1 MKERNVRHTDNPE
14 PMKKTKTML
23 LASAML
29 LATPALAQE
38 QEKNIWPDKTP
49 KEVVLKK
56 GKMQQEMGN
65 DGILRIKEMPMPT
78 LQKFPVVKSPKEKVI
93 IVCPGGAYGILAVNH
108 EGTEIAQWLNTL
120 GYTAYVLRYRVP
132 DNRAGALQDAQR
144 AIRMVRAENPGKQV
158 GIMGFSA
165 RASLTARAATRS
177 QSPSYTAT
185 DDIDTLSARPDFA
198 ALIYPAYMDE
208 GENHTLT
215 PELTITEQTP
225 PCFVFQTADD
235 PYGNSAFVI
244 SHALRSHKI
253 PVQVHIYER
262 GGHGYGL
269 RANLA
274 DAASKWPKLMESWLN
289 GL

>member
-1 MKERNVRHTDNPE
+1 MN
-14 PMKKTKTML
+14 KTKTML

-29 LATPALAQE
+29 LAAPAWAQE
-38 QEKNIWPDKTP
+38 SERNIWPDKRP
-49 KEVVLKK
+49 AEVVLKK
-56 GKMQQEMGN
+56 GKMKQTMGE
-65 DGILRIKEMPMPT
+65 DDILRIQQMPVST
-78 LQKFPVVKSPKEKVI
+78 LQKFPVVKSPKGKVV
-93 IVCPGGAYGILAVNH
+93 IVCPGGGYQILAVNH
-108 EGTEIAQWLNTL
+108 EGTEIAQWLNAL

-132 DNRAGALQDAQR
+132 DNREGALQDVQR
-144 AIRMVRAENPGKQV
+144 AIRIARAENPGKQV
-158 GIMGFSA
+158 GVMGFSA
-165 RASLTARAATRS
+165 GASLTARAATRF

-185 DDIDTLSARPDFA
+185 DETDTQSARPDFA

-225 PCFVFQTADD
+225 PFFVFQTADD
-235 PYGNSAFVI
+235 PYGNSALVI
-244 SHALRSHKI
+244 SQALRNHKI
-253 PVQVHIYER
+253 PVQLHIYEK

-274 DAASKWPKLMESWLN
+274 EAASKWPKLMEEWLL

>member
-1 MKERNVRHTDNPE
+1 
-14 PMKKTKTML
+14 MKKTKTML

-38 QEKNIWPDKTP
+38 QEKGIWPEKTP
-49 KEVVLKK
+49 KEVVLKQGQMK
-56 GKMQQEMGN
+56 QEMGA
-65 DGILRIKEMPMPT
+65 DGILRIKQMPVPT
-78 LQKFPVVKSPKEKVI
+78 LQKFPVVKSPKGKVI

-132 DNRAGALQDAQR
+132 DDRAGALQDAQR
-144 AIRMVRAENPGKQV
+144 AIRMVRAENPGKQI

-165 RASLTARAATRS
+165 GASLTARAATRAHIA
-177 QSPSYTAT
+177 SYTAC
-185 DDIDTLSARPDFA
+185 DEVDTLSARPDFA

-208 GENHTLT
+208 GEHHTLT

-235 PYGNSAFVI
+235 PYGNSALVI
-244 SHALRSHKI
+244 SQALRDHKI
-253 PVQVHIYER
+253 PVQLHIYEK

-289 GL
+289 TL

>member
-1 MKERNVRHTDNPE
+1 MN
-14 PMKKTKTML
+14 KTKTML

-29 LATPALAQE
+29 LAAPAWAQE
-38 QEKNIWPDKTP
+38 SERNIWPDKRP
-49 KEVVLKK
+49 AEVVLKK
-56 GKMQQEMGN
+56 GKMKQEMG
-65 DGILRIKEMPMPT
+65 DDDILRIQQMPVPT
-78 LQKFPVVKSPKEKVI
+78 LQKFPVVKSPKGKVV
-93 IVCPGGAYGILAVNH
+93 IVCPGGGYQILAVNH
-108 EGTEIAQWLNTL
+108 EGTEIAQWLNAL

-132 DNRAGALQDAQR
+132 DNREGALQDVQR
-144 AIRMVRAENPGKQV
+144 AIRIARAENPGKQV
-158 GIMGFSA
+158 GVMGFSA
-165 RASLTARAATRS
+165 GASLTARAATRF

-185 DDIDTLSARPDFA
+185 DETDTQSARPDFA

-225 PCFVFQTADD
+225 PFFVFQTADD
-235 PYGNSAFVI
+235 HYGNSALVI
-244 SHALRSHKI
+244 SQALRNHKI
-253 PVQVHIYER
+253 PVQLHIYEK

-274 DAASKWPKLMESWLN
+274 EAASKWPKLMEEWLL